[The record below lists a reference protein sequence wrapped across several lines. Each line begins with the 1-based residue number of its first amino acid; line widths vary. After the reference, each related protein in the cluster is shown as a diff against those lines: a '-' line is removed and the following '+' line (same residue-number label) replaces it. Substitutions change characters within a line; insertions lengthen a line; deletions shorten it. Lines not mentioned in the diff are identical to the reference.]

1 MIPDPGY
8 IQTSKCSQMQ
18 FSDWRRRIL
27 ERREMFK
34 YLLDK
39 FQRGRPGGQFVH
51 MWTGAKNMLQYKDD
65 KCEPLWAEYRETGT
79 LEDAQAYE
87 DALRDA
93 EEFAMDY
100 AKSVLLEVEFRKY
113 KTSLR
118 TSAPEEGESWSST

>member
-8 IQTSKCSQMQ
+8 IQTSECSQMQ
-18 FSDWRRRIL
+18 FSDWQHHAL

-39 FQRGRPGGQFVH
+39 FQREHPGGQFIH
-51 MWTGAKNMLQYKDD
+51 TWTGAKNMLQSKDD
-65 KCEPLWAEYRETGT
+65 KCEPLWAKYQETGT

-100 AKSVLLEVEFRKY
+100 AKSVLLRVEFQKY
-113 KTSLR
+113 KASLR
-118 TSAPEEGESWSST
+118 ASVSKGGGQP